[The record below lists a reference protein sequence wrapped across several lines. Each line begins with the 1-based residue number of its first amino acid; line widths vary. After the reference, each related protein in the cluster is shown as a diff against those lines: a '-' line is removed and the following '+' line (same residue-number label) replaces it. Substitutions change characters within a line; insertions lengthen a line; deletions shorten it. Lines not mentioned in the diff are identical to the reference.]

1 LLYKFTFY
9 LLTYLLVAVH
19 QLIYRQLQLCWQ
31 KSFYRRLTN
40 EKQSDTFFRMFND
53 RIQDAQQ
60 SIKASV
66 AANADESLANTE
78 NIDNK
83 DSAKEEAKRKGAVAV
98 IVNCLVFV
106 FLCTLMF
113 FICQNKCAAYIRRE
127 SLSFFYVICLTGRT
141 FGL

>member
-1 LLYKFTFY
+1 
-9 LLTYLLVAVH
+9 
-19 QLIYRQLQLCWQ
+19 
-31 KSFYRRLTN
+31 
-40 EKQSDTFFRMFND
+40 MFND